1 MRFSFLC
8 LFSHFVDTD
17 KMIFP
22 NLILFLHIQGSVP
35 TNYLSTDKQTTNT
48 YNDESNV
55 LSGAKQTWR
64 IEIQLFTWNE

>member
-1 MRFSFLC
+1 
-8 LFSHFVDTD
+8 
-17 KMIFP
+17 MIFP
-22 NLILFLHIQGSVP
+22 NLILVLHIQGSVP